1 MKLQG
6 VISAA
11 RERTVDFY
19 EASPAYLMGNII
31 HFKEFWAGGAALLIT
46 NDSLS
51 CRAAPQLLTEAVL
64 AKLVYTHW
72 VYLPAGSCRCTG
84 REPGLALVWACLE
97 SGTGPGTTTF
107 LLRSCIRA

>member
-31 HFKEFWAGGAALLIT
+31 HFKEFWAASVPMAVLLIT
-46 NDSLS
+46 NDSVCS
-51 CRAAPQLLTEAVL
+51 CLASCLL
-64 AKLVYTHW
+64 KLY
-72 VYLPAGSCRCTG
+72 
-84 REPGLALVWACLE
+84 
-97 SGTGPGTTTF
+97 
-107 LLRSCIRA
+107 